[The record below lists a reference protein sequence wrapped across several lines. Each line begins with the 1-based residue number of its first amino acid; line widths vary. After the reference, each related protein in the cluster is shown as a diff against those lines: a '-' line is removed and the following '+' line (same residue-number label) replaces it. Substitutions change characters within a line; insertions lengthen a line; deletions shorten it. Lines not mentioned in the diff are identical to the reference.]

1 MKKGSRKGFVL
12 NDYKLLKSDEEINVA
27 RYSFERVKLFNDRYL
42 VSPWN
47 TSVVVLP
54 LVAKSISPR
63 SNRLLTSIHVDAHE
77 DSCMRYAFASSEY
90 VIISSYQPILLI

>member
-42 VSPWN
+42 VSP
-47 TSVVVLP
+47 
-54 LVAKSISPR
+54 
-63 SNRLLTSIHVDAHE
+63 
-77 DSCMRYAFASSEY
+77 
-90 VIISSYQPILLI
+90 

>member
-63 SNRLLTSIHVDAHE
+63 SNRLLTSIHVDAQ